1 MKLANQDS
9 FQSLQALKQVEGW
22 HIPQLCIDIL
32 LVWHVNCT
40 SIEMIGLSQ
49 YKIDSSLRYEFKKTL

>member
-9 FQSLQALKQVEGW
+9 FQLLQALKQVEGW

-32 LVWHVNCT
+32 LVWQVNFT

-49 YKIDSSLRYEFKKTL
+49 HKIDSSLISEFKKTW